1 MATLSLGKAMSAE
14 VGVLSGISVLMGT
27 YWVR

>member
-1 MATLSLGKAMSAE
+1 LGKAMSAE